1 METYFIIELKDE
13 KYIGHTQE
21 TGIYL
26 TKTIDQAKKFGD
38 KLSLK
43 EFCVDN
49 VIIKYDIS
57 QIYISKDFVEKTD
70 SLFNEKIIEFQKT
83 VKNGDVESFILGMKA
98 IFGYSGLNHQAEIV
112 LNKNNNFFNLNNLF
126 LPTFIKSLPFEDEF
140 EASMGFGLWLQY
152 SKDKNINE
160 IDYDK
165 FRILMIESFRLV
177 GVKSNWN

>member
-43 EFCVDN
+43 EFCIDN

-57 QIYISKDFVEKTD
+57 QIYF
-70 SLFNEKIIEFQKT
+70 
-83 VKNGDVESFILGMKA
+83 
-98 IFGYSGLNHQAEIV
+98 
-112 LNKNNNFFNLNNLF
+112 
-126 LPTFIKSLPFEDEF
+126 
-140 EASMGFGLWLQY
+140 
-152 SKDKNINE
+152 
-160 IDYDK
+160 
-165 FRILMIESFRLV
+165 
-177 GVKSNWN
+177 